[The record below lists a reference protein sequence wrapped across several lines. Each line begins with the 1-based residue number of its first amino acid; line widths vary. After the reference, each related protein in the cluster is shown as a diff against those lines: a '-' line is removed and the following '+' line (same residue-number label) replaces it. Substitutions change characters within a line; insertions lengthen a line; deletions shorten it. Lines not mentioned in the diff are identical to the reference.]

1 MAIRVV
7 LIDDHPLVLHGLKQL
22 LHSGSEFEVVAACA
36 TAKEGVTAVQSL
48 HPDVVVLDL
57 KLPDIEGLD
66 VLRLLNPQTVR
77 VVVLTASVEEDEW
90 LDAAGLGARAVVLKA
105 MAPRILEEC
114 IRTVHAGG
122 YELRVGTVD
131 LSKRLSERRAAESE
145 LATLLTPREMEIIR
159 LVASGLDNHQ
169 IATRLSISVGTAKIH
184 LHHIYDKLQLGGR
197 RDLQVYLRNKQY

>member
-22 LHSGSEFEVVAACA
+22 LQSGSEFEVVAACGTA
-36 TAKEGVTAVQSL
+36 TEGISAVQSL
-48 HPDVVVLDL
+48 QPNVVVLDL

-66 VLRLLNPQTVR
+66 VLRLLNPKTVPI
-77 VVVLTASVEEDEW
+77 VVLTASVDEDEW
-90 LDAAGLGARAVVLKA
+90 LAAAGLGARAVVLKA

-114 IRTVHAGG
+114 IRTVVAGG
-122 YELRVGTVD
+122 YELRVGDVD
-131 LSKRLSERRAAESE
+131 LSKRLNERRAAESA
-145 LATLLTPREMEIIR
+145 LATMLTPREMEIVR

-184 LHHIYDKLQLGGR
+184 LHHVYDKLQLGGR
-197 RDLQVYLRNKQY
+197 RDLQLYLRDRQY